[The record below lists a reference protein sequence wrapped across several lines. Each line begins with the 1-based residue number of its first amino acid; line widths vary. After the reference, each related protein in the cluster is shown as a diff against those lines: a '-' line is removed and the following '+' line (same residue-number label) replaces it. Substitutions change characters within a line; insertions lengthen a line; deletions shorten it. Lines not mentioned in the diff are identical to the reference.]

1 MVKIVRE
8 VHDVNPAVESILL
21 REGGLNRFGE
31 PNFRAV
37 WTNTRLEWVKGDFDS
52 LHLRPKYEH
61 KLDRW
66 CIERFRG
73 PETYANGT
81 WDESELGP
89 FPTRGDYEASLFIET
104 PITCEFIQ
112 LTPSI
117 AREVVRR
124 VLESERFSRWEREVA
139 LKEREAA
146 KEREQDRI
154 RHDVFSNNAGI
165 YTGSYVSVL

>member
-1 MVKIVRE
+1 MIRVLRE
-8 VHDVNPAVESILL
+8 VHDVNPAVEAALL
-21 REGGLNRFGE
+21 REGGLNRYNQ

-37 WTNTRLEWVKGDFDS
+37 WTNTRLEWVKADFDS

-66 CIERFRG
+66 CIERWKAPEVYRG
-73 PETYANGT
+73 H

-89 FPTRGDYEASLFIET
+89 FPDRGDYEASLFIET
-104 PITCEFIQ
+104 PYSNEFMQ
-112 LTPSI
+112 LTPGI

-124 VLESERFSRWEREVA
+124 VLASERFSQWEREIA
-139 LKEREAA
+139 LKEREAL
-146 KEREQDRI
+146 KEKEQDRI
-154 RHDVFSNNAGI
+154 RHDVFSNQPSI